1 MEFPRVSLVV
11 FFLFFFFFFGKDFN
25 TMIEIS
31 LSRFIYEFRL
41 VYLIFFSSWENFYIG
56 INKVGHFEED
66 IVIALCAL

>member
-31 LSRFIYEFRL
+31 LSRFIYKFRL
-41 VYLIFFSSWENFYIG
+41 VYLVFFLPGARRIFISGLIKLG
-56 INKVGHFEED
+56 ILRR
-66 IVIALCAL
+66 IS